1 MKKKQIKKG
10 RKPKENPLVYRHV
23 FRLNAEE
30 NAQFLAQF
38 DISEVL
44 TKAEFI
50 RTILFEREIRVV
62 KVDKSAHDFYIKLTA
77 FYGQFRAV
85 GVNYNQVVKA
95 LHTNFTEKR
104 AQFLLLKLEKHTVAL
119 IAILEKITHLIQKF
133 EKEWLRK

>member
-1 MKKKQIKKG
+1 MKKKQIKRG
-10 RKPKENPLVYRHV
+10 RKPKEKPFVYRYV

-50 RTILFEREIRVV
+50 RAILFEREIKVL

-77 FYGQFRAV
+77 FYSQFRAV

-104 AQFLLLKLEKHTVAL
+104 AQFLLLKLEKQTIAL
-119 IAILEKITHLIQKF
+119 IAILEKMTRLIQKF

>member
-10 RKPKENPLVYRHV
+10 RKPKEKPLVYRYV

-50 RTILFEREIRVV
+50 RAILFEREIKVL
-62 KVDKSAHDFYIKLTA
+62 KVDKSTHDFYIKLTA
-77 FYGQFRAV
+77 FYSQFRAI

-104 AQFLLLKLEKHTVAL
+104 AQFLLLKLEKQTIAL
-119 IAILEKITHLIQKF
+119 IAILEKMTRLIQKF

>member
-10 RKPKENPLVYRHV
+10 RKPKEKPLVYRHV

-30 NAQFLAQF
+30 NAQFLAQY
-38 DISEVL
+38 DISELL

-50 RTILFEREIRVV
+50 RAILFEKEIKVL
-62 KVDKSAHDFYIKLTA
+62 KVDKSTHDFYIKLTA
-77 FYGQFRAV
+77 FYSQFRAI

-95 LHTNFTEKR
+95 LHTNFTKKR

-119 IAILEKITHLIQKF
+119 IAILEKITDLIRKF
-133 EKEWLRK
+133 EEQWLRK

>member
-10 RKPKENPLVYRHV
+10 RKRKENPLVYRHV

-30 NAQFLAQF
+30 NAQFLTQF
-38 DISEVL
+38 DLSEVL

-50 RTILFEREIRVV
+50 RAILFEKEIRVV
-62 KVDKSAHDFYIKLTA
+62 KIDKSAHDFYARLTDIHA
-77 FYGQFRAV
+77 QIRAV

-104 AQFLLLKLEKHTVAL
+104 AQFLLLKLETHTVAL
-119 IAILEKITHLIQKF
+119 IAILENTIRLIQKF